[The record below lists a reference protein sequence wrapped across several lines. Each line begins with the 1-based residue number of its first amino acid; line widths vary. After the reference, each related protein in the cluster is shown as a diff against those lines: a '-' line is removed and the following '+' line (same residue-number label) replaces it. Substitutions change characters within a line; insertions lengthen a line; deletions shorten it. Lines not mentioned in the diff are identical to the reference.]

1 MTYPHELGARAAC
14 HGSDPD
20 AWFPEMQ
27 GGFRV
32 ENVQAMKICHTCE
45 VRVECLEWALH
56 HERFGIW
63 GGTTSTQRNEIRAK
77 RNILVEERWVN
88 AS

>member
-14 HGSDPD
+14 HGSDVD
-20 AWFPEMQ
+20 AWFPEL
-27 GGFRV
+27 GGMS
-32 ENVQAMKICHTCE
+32 EQNNQAIKICRTCP
-45 VRVECLEWALH
+45 VIDECLEWALH
-56 HERFGIW
+56 HERHGIW
-63 GGTTSTQRNEIRAK
+63 GGTTPTDRRRIRAK

>member
-20 AWFPEMQ
+20 AWFPELQ

-32 ENVQAMKICHTCE
+32 ENVQAMKICHTCP
-45 VRVECLEWALH
+45 VIAECLEWALH
-56 HERFGIW
+56 HERWGIW
-63 GGTTSTQRNEIRAK
+63 GGTTSTERSRIRAK